1 MHIRLVQAGTGYG
14 KLTMQEYTFT
24 ARDDSGKS
32 VVSSLKAKSQYEAL
46 AELKGNGL
54 TVISIEPLT
63 LKRKVKFEEA
73 RPEAAKKRKA
83 LVMKKRV
90 TSYELSAFCRQLSV
104 SINSGVPLIESLGG
118 IAEDMDS
125 HYFKKILLTVID
137 DIHKGSHFS
146 DAISKYKNVFTP
158 VFIALVRSAEESGSL
173 NQVFEYLS
181 HYLEKGVRL
190 KQKIQSITA
199 YPLFIMIFFIIV
211 VFIVTIF
218 ILPRFESIFM
228 SFGAKLPTITKI
240 IFGLNI
246 FFINNLIWF
255 VLSAVAF
262 IAAFVVYYRTED
274 GRYNIDKLKLR
285 LPIFGSLIKKYSI
298 ARLCRVLAIMIQG
311 GVSIETAIEISSQA
325 CGNKVLERSLEYV
338 REQIITGAGI
348 AASLRHDDNFPNL
361 VLRMIGIGESSAQ
374 LPQVLNRISD
384 MYEDQVEG
392 STMILTSLFEPVV
405 IIVFGGVV
413 LMLVLA
419 IYLPIFSSAMGMR

>member
-1 MHIRLVQAGTGYG
+1 
-14 KLTMQEYTFT
+14 MQEFTFT
-24 ARDDSGKS
+24 ARDTSGKS
-32 VVSSLKAKSQYEAL
+32 VIDSLRAKSQYEAL
-46 AELKGNGL
+46 AQLKGNGL

-63 LKRKVKFEEA
+63 LKHKIKSSESKST
-73 RPEAAKKRKA
+73 AAKKRKS

-90 TSYELSAFCRQLSV
+90 SSQELSTFCRQLSV
-104 SINSGVPLIESLGG
+104 SINSGVPLIESLSG

-125 HYFKKILLTVID
+125 PYFKEILLAIID
-137 DIHKGSHFS
+137 DIHKGGHFS
-146 DAISKYKNVFTP
+146 DAIAKYKNVFTP

-181 HYLEKGVRL
+181 QYLEKGVRL

-199 YPLFIMIFFIIV
+199 YPLFILGFFIIV

-228 SFGAKLPTITKI
+228 GLGAKLPTITRI
-240 IFGLNI
+240 IFDLNR
-246 FFINNLIWF
+246 FFINSLIWF
-255 VLSAVAF
+255 ILSAFAF
-262 IAAFVVYYRTED
+262 IAAFVLYYRTEK

-325 CGNKVLERSLEYV
+325 CGNKVLERSLGYV

-348 AASLRHDDNFPNL
+348 SASLRHDDNFPNL

-374 LPQVLNRISD
+374 LPQVLNKVSD

-392 STMILTSLFEPVV
+392 STMILTSLFEPVI

-419 IYLPIFSSAMGMR
+419 IYMPIFSSAMGMR

>member
-1 MHIRLVQAGTGYG
+1 L
-14 KLTMQEYTFT
+14 QEYTFT

-32 VVSSLKAKSQYEAL
+32 VINSLRAKSQYEAL
-46 AELKGNGL
+46 AQLKGDGL

-63 LKRKVKFEEA
+63 SKRKVKFVDGKST
-73 RPEAAKKRKA
+73 AAKKRKTLA
-83 LVMKKRV
+83 VRKRV
-90 TSYELSAFCRQLSV
+90 TSQELSAFCRQLSV
-104 SINSGVPLIESLGG
+104 SINSGVPLMESLGG

-125 HYFKKILLTVID
+125 PYFKQILLEIVD
-137 DIHKGSHFS
+137 DIHKGGHFS
-146 DAISKYKNVFTP
+146 DAIAKYKNVFTP

-181 HYLEKGVRL
+181 QYLEKGVRL

-199 YPLFIMIFFIIV
+199 YPLFILVFFVIV

-228 SFGAKLPTITKI
+228 GLGAKLPTITRV
-240 IFGLNI
+240 IFGMNR

-255 VLSAVAF
+255 ILSA
-262 IAAFVVYYRTED
+262 AAFVAAFIIYSRTER
-274 GRYNIDKLKLR
+274 GGYNVDKLKLR

-325 CGNKVLERSLEYV
+325 CGNKVLERSLGYV

-348 AASLRHDDNFPNL
+348 AASLRHDDNFPSL

-374 LPQVLNRISD
+374 LPQVLNRVSD

-392 STMILTSLFEPVV
+392 STMVLTSLFEPIV